1 MDRRSFL
8 GSALAALG
16 AWPMH
21 GLAAVPDATGVTRAV
36 IGASWRGPAEGAPHY
51 AGALDVDWQQRTVGI
66 RYALELPTR
75 PHGLTPEPDG
85 GLLVVGVRP
94 GTWLTRCDDAGR
106 MVRHVR
112 VDEEPGSCRL
122 NGHSVAS
129 ADGRVLFTTETDQAS
144 GRGRIGVR
152 DRETLRKLDEWDS
165 LGVEPH
171 QLLLDAEGHL
181 MVANGGIPRTAADRK
196 HSLDRMDSSLVRLD
210 ARSGRALGQWRL
222 EDPRM
227 SLRHLA
233 WSTGPSGETKRLGIA
248 LQAEHDEPERRRNAP
263 VLAVWENDSLSLP
276 AQATDGAGYAGDI
289 APAFDGGF
297 VVSSNK
303 AGRAM
308 LWHPVHAPRLATVA

>member
-1 MDRRSFL
+1 
-8 GSALAALG
+8 
-16 AWPMH
+16 
-21 GLAAVPDATGVTRAV
+21 
-36 IGASWRGPAEGAPHY
+36 
-51 AGALDVDWQQRTVGI
+51 
-66 RYALELPTR
+66 
-75 PHGLTPEPDG
+75 
-85 GLLVVGVRP
+85 
-94 GTWLTRCDDAGR
+94 
-106 MVRHVR
+106 
-112 VDEEPGSCRL
+112 
-122 NGHSVAS
+122 
-129 ADGRVLFTTETDQAS
+129 
-144 GRGRIGVR
+144 RIGVR

-210 ARSGRALGQWRL
+210 ARSGRPLGQWRL

-233 WSTGPSGETKRLGIA
+233 WSTGASSEMKRLGIT

-308 LWHPVHAPRLATVA
+308 LWHPVHAPRLATVASLREPYALAGWDGPGRAGGVLIAPALGVGRWHPLAPPTMAPWPKPMALDNHWVLISAA